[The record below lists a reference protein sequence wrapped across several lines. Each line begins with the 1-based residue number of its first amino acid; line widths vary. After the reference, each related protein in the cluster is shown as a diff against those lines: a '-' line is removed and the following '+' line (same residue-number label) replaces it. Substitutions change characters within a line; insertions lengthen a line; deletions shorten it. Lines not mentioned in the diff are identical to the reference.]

1 MFLSKLVKE
10 ETMKLP
16 SLFGWYRILRA
27 QYQFRV
33 FQAIRCALW
42 LAR

>member
-1 MFLSKLVKE
+1 
-10 ETMKLP
+10 MKLP
-16 SLFGWYRILRA
+16 SLVGWYRILRA
-27 QYQFRV
+27 QYQFGV

>member
-1 MFLSKLVKE
+1 
-10 ETMKLP
+10 MKPLIV
-16 SLFGWYRILRA
+16 LHWYHVLRVN
-27 QYQFRV
+27 YQFRM

>member
-1 MFLSKLVKE
+1 
-10 ETMKLP
+10 MKRLTI
-16 SLFGWYRILRA
+16 FHWYHVLRVHH
-27 QYQFRV
+27 QFTI

>member
-1 MFLSKLVKE
+1 
-10 ETMKLP
+10 MKR
-16 SLFGWYRILRA
+16 FTIFHWYHVLRVHH
-27 QYQFRV
+27 QFTI